1 MIELFHSTGIDMLK
15 EQLLHHEQKKR
26 LSSMKKYSLERD
38 RKNHNDFLCKF
49 QSVDDQDDHLH
60 RVEHHGLHF
69 WTRCFSGEKPSGVI
83 HNDRMPEHEY
93 GTYEERDPM
102 QTLLLIPSTDS
113 IKIAPGSPKHPTT
126 DSEAMQ
132 RWINLMRLGQAALR
146 YREYAEAE
154 RMFRS
159 ALSEVGKRATGK
171 QLYETLTALA
181 QALLAQNKPAE
192 SAKLL
197 ESAKRIQY
205 SDCPEQGE

>member
-1 MIELFHSTGIDMLK
+1 MIELFHSTGIEMLK

-38 RKNHNDFLCKF
+38 RKNHNDFLCK
-49 QSVDDQDDHLH
+49 VQDADEQHDHLH

-93 GTYEERDPM
+93 GTYEERDSM
-102 QTLLLIPSTDS
+102 QTFLLTRSTIS
-113 IKIAPGSPKHPTT
+113 IEIDHGSTKHPTT
-126 DSEAMQ
+126 NFESIQ
-132 RWINLMRLGQAALR
+132 RWVDLVRLGQAALR
-146 YREYAEAE
+146 CNDYTEAE

-171 QLYETLTALA
+171 QLYETLTGLA
-181 QALLAQNKPAE
+181 QALSGQNKPAE

-205 SDCPEQGE
+205 SDWPQPGE